1 MIELNVSLGISDYA
15 KKTVFVQTALT
26 REQMLEHDR
35 IPGFASVMSSGLHFF
50 VDADETPCQTLCRD
64 QLYKEIANSKHWI
77 IIF

>member
-35 IPGFASVMSSGLHFF
+35 NPGFASVMS
-50 VDADETPCQTLCRD
+50 T
-64 QLYKEIANSKHWI
+64 
-77 IIF
+77 